1 MHFHVRRR
9 WCAQFVATAILS
21 LGIAGTATAQ
31 QTGVTGV
38 VTARESNEPLSD
50 VRVIVLGTTVFT
62 VTNAEG
68 RYTLRGVP
76 VGTHTIRTIRV
87 GFVEQKKPVTV
98 VAGQTATVD
107 FVLEP
112 AVVVLQQVVTT
123 ATGTQRR
130 VELGN
135 TVATISVPEKVETA
149 PVKNVGDLLTAKAA
163 GVQVIPGTMTG
174 SGARVRIRGTS
185 SLSLSN
191 DPIYV
196 IDGVRMMSQS
206 ASAEIGVGGTVP
218 SRVNDINP
226 DEIESIEVVKG
237 PSAAT
242 LYGTDAANGVIVI
255 NTKRGRAGRA
265 VWSVF
270 GERGIVD
277 DRNEY
282 PTVYAILGHAP
293 ATPTTARRCFLTQMA
308 DGSCIKD
315 STTSLN
321 IFSDPETSPIKAGWR
336 TQVGAQVSGG
346 SDAIRYFVSGDLED
360 EVGPFALPEMSI
372 RRLDSIGTTIRDEWM
387 RPNAL
392 NKQSYRGNI
401 NAQVNPKLD
410 MSVQSN
416 FIKLRQRLPQV
427 DNNVNSFFY
436 NGTVGPGFKGAGPGY
451 TGVGTLGQPLR
462 GWAGFTPA
470 EIFQTET
477 SQDIH
482 RFLGSSN
489 IDWRPISWLQTRAD
503 VGVDFTGRNEFRLCR
518 FAQCADFGTNRL
530 GSARDLR
537 TNLRNITANLH
548 AAANFSPRTWLGLK
562 TTGGV
567 QYVDYNENRNDAQGS
582 QLPPGA
588 QTPAAGTIPNVGSAT
603 VLQKTFGIFVEE
615 QASINDRLF
624 LTAAVRTDQNSAFGN
639 DFQRVFY
646 PKFALSWI
654 MSDEGFFPNL
664 SWLGEFRLRSSYGE
678 SGVQP
683 GPNDASRSFRVQATN
698 IAGSDVS
705 GLQSNLLGNSELRPE
720 NSKEFEVG
728 FDTRLF
734 SDRVNFEATYYR
746 KISEDALIN
755 QTLAPSAGTQV
766 TNIRRNLGSIKNQGY
781 EALVTTQVLT
791 RRNLAWDL
799 TVSASHN
806 SNKLISLG
814 KDAAGRDVPPI
825 IGATIRQVPGYP
837 VNGAWLRKF
846 TYNDANNDGL
856 IAVSEVTVSPDFTFA
871 GYTQP
876 RLELTLTNGIDLFN
890 RTLRLQALVD
900 HKSGYR
906 LSNTEQ
912 SFLCQQS
919 VGCNDISNENAPL
932 WRQARGVANRFTTIV
947 TPEGYWEDMN
957 WWRLREVSAVYQL
970 PSRFAELLRSGG
982 GNVTLAARNLKIW
995 TDYTGVD
1002 PEANYG
1008 QNDTQNTLLTA
1019 GPASYFTLRV
1029 NLRY

>member
-1 MHFHVRRR
+1 MPFHVSRR
-9 WCAQFVATAILS
+9 WQAQILATALLS
-21 LGIAGTATAQ
+21 LGLTTTALAQ
-31 QTGVTGV
+31 QGTITGR

-50 VRVIVLGTTVFT
+50 VRVIVLGTSVFT

-76 VGTHTIRTIRV
+76 LGAQTIRTIRV
-87 GFVEQKKPVTV
+87 GFVEQKKPISVT
-98 VAGQTATVD
+98 AQAATLD
-107 FVLEP
+107 FVLDP

-135 TVATISVPEKVETA
+135 TVATIAVPEKVETA
-149 PVKNVGDLLTAKAA
+149 PIKNFGDLLAAKAA

-174 SGARVRIRGTS
+174 AGARVRIRGTS

-196 IDGVRMMSQS
+196 IDGIRMMSQS
-206 ASAEIGVGGTVP
+206 NCNGCIGVGGTIP

-255 NTKRGRAGRA
+255 NTRKGRAGRA
-265 VWSVF
+265 QWNVF
-270 GERGIVD
+270 AERGIVD

-282 PTVYAILGHAP
+282 PTVYAIIGHAP
-293 ATPTTARRCFLTQMA
+293 ATPQTARRCFLSQMA

-315 STTSLN
+315 STKSLN
-321 IFSDPETSPIKAGWR
+321 IFEDDETTMIKAGWR
-336 TQVGAQVSGG
+336 TQAGAQVSGG
-346 SDAIRYFVSGDLED
+346 SDAIRYFVSGDFED
-360 EVGPFALPEMSI
+360 EVGPFALPKMSI
-372 RRLDSIGTTIRDEWM
+372 ERLNSLGTPIRDEWE

-392 NKQSYRGNI
+392 TKQSYRGNI

-410 MSVQSN
+410 LAVQSN

-436 NGTVGPGFKGAGPGY
+436 NATVGPGFKDAGVGY
-451 TGVGTLGQPLR
+451 TGIGSLGQPLR
-462 GWAGFTPA
+462 GYAGFTPA

-477 SQDIH
+477 SQDVH
-482 RFLGSSN
+482 RFIGGTN
-489 IDWRPISWLQTRAD
+489 VDWRPISWLQTRAD
-503 VGVDFTGRNEFRLCR
+503 VGVDFTGRNDFRLCR
-518 FAQCADFGTNRL
+518 FAECAHFSTNRE
-530 GSARDLR
+530 GSARDVR
-537 TNLRNITANLH
+537 ANLRNITANLH
-548 AAANFSPRTWLGLK
+548 GAANFSPRAWLGLK
-562 TTGGV
+562 TTAGV
-567 QYVDYNENRNDAQGS
+567 QYVDYNENRNDAQGR

-588 QTPAAGTIPNVGSAT
+588 QTPSDGAIPSVGSET
-603 VLQKTFGIFVEE
+603 VLQKTFGLFVEE

-624 LTAAVRTDQNSAFGN
+624 LTAAVRTDQNSAFGTN
-639 DFQRVFY
+639 FQRVFY

-654 MSDEGFFPNL
+654 MSDEGFFPKP
-664 SWLGEFRLRSSYGE
+664 SWMGEFRLRSSYGE

-683 GPNDASRSFRVQATN
+683 GPNDAARSLSVTTTN
-698 IAGSDVS
+698 IANTDINGLVS
-705 GLQSNLLGNSELRPE
+705 NRLGNADLRPE
-720 NSKEFEVG
+720 NSKEFEAG

-734 SDRVNFEATYYR
+734 SDKVNFEVTYYR

-755 QTLAPSAGTQV
+755 QTIAPSAGSNV
-766 TNIRRNLGSIKNQGY
+766 TNVRRNLGSIKNSGY
-781 EALVTTQVLT
+781 EALVTTQILA
-791 RRNLAWDL
+791 RRNVAWDL
-799 TVSASHN
+799 TVSGSRN
-806 SNKLISLG
+806 SNKLITLG

-825 IGATIRQVPGYP
+825 IGATIRQVAGYP
-837 VNGAWLRKF
+837 LNGAWLRKY
-846 TYNDANNDGL
+846 TYSDANNDGL
-856 IAVSEVTVSPDFTFA
+856 IAPSEVTVDTGFTFI

-876 RLELTLTNGIDLFN
+876 RLELTFTNGVDLFN
-890 RTLRLQALVD
+890 RTIRLQALVD

-919 VGCNDISNENAPL
+919 VGCNDISNPDAPL
-932 WRQARGVANRFTTIV
+932 WRQARAVANRFKPVV
-947 TPEGYWEDMN
+947 TAEGYWEPMD

-970 PSRFAELLRSGG
+970 HSRFASMLRSVG

-995 TDYTGVD
+995 TSYTGVD

>member
-1 MHFHVRRR
+1 MRSFVRSKWRSH
-9 WCAQFVATAILS
+9 ALAMAFVS
-21 LGIAGTATAQ
+21 LGAPAAMLAQ
-31 QTGVTGV
+31 PASVTGR
-38 VTARESNEPLSD
+38 VTVRESGAALTD
-50 VRVIVLGTTVFT
+50 VRVIVLGTSVFT

-76 VGTHTIRTIRV
+76 PGGQTIRVIRV

-98 VAGQTATVD
+98 AGGQSTTLD

-149 PVKNVGDLLTAKAA
+149 PVKNIGDLLTAKAA
-163 GVQVIPGTMTG
+163 GVQVLPGTMTG

-206 ASAEIGVGGTVP
+206 ASAEIGVGGSVP

-270 GERGIVD
+270 AERGIVD
-277 DRNEY
+277 DNNDY

-293 ATPTTARRCFLTQMA
+293 ATPTVARRCFLTQMA

-336 TQVGAQVSGG
+336 TQAGAQVSGG

-372 RRLDSIGTTIRDEWM
+372 RRLDSLGTKIADEWD

-392 NKQSYRGNI
+392 NKQSYRTNI

-410 MSVQSN
+410 MALQAN

-451 TGVGTLGQPLR
+451 TGIGSLGQPLR

-489 IDWRPISWLQTRAD
+489 TDWRPISWLQTRAD

-530 GSARDLR
+530 GAARDLR

-548 AAANFSPRTWLGLK
+548 GAATFSARTWLGLK
-562 TTGGV
+562 TTAGV

-588 QTPAAGTIPNVGSAT
+588 ETPAAGTIPNVGSAT
-603 VLQKTFGIFVEE
+603 VLQKTFGLFVEE

-624 LTAAVRTDQNSAFGN
+624 LTAAVRTDQNSAFGTN
-639 DFQRVFY
+639 FQRVFY

-654 MSDEGFFPNL
+654 MSDESFFPTL
-664 SWLGEFRLRSSYGE
+664 GWLGEFRLRSSYGE

-683 GPNDASRSFRVQATN
+683 GPNDAARSFRVQATN
-698 IAGSDVS
+698 IAGTDVS
-705 GLQSNLLGNSELRPE
+705 GLQSNLLGNADLKPE

-728 FDTRLF
+728 FDARLF

-746 KISEDALIN
+746 KTSEDALIN
-755 QTLAPSAGTQV
+755 QTIAPSAGSQV
-766 TNIRRNLGSIKNQGY
+766 TNVRRNLGSIRNAGY
-781 EALVTTQVLT
+781 EALVTTQIT
-791 RRNLAWDL
+791 SRRNFAWDV
-799 TVSASHN
+799 TVSGSHN
-806 SNKLISLG
+806 SNELITLG
-814 KDAAGRDVPPI
+814 TDAAGRPVPPI

-837 VNGAWLRKF
+837 LNGAWLRK
-846 TYNDANNDGL
+846 YSYSDANGDGL
-856 IAVSEVTVSPDFTFA
+856 IGVNEVTVDTAFTFA

-876 RLELTLTNGIDLFN
+876 RLELSFTNGIDLFN
-890 RTLRLQALVD
+890 RSLRLQALVD

-919 VGCNDISNENAPL
+919 VGCNDISNVNAPL
-932 WRQARGVANRFTTIV
+932 WRQARAVANRFKPVV

-957 WWRLREVSAVYQL
+957 WWRIREVAVVYQL
-970 PSRFAELLRSGG
+970 HSRFAELLRSGG
-982 GNVTLAARNLKIW
+982 GNVTLAARNLKLF

-1008 QNDTQNTLLTA
+1008 QADTQNTLLTA
-1019 GPASYFTLRV
+1019 GPASYFTLRF

>member
-1 MHFHVRRR
+1 MASHVRR
-9 WCAQFVATAILS
+9 WSWSLLVALPVIALGSAAQ
-21 LGIAGTATAQ
+21 AQ
-31 QTGVTGV
+31 QTTVTGR
-38 VTARESNEPLSD
+38 VTARESGEALTD
-50 VRVIVLGTTVFT
+50 VRVIVLGTSLFT

-76 VGTHTIRTIRV
+76 AGSHTIRTIRV
-87 GFVEQKKPVTV
+87 GFVEQKKPAAVT
-98 VAGQTATVD
+98 AGQSVTLD
-107 FVLEP
+107 FVLEH

-174 SGARVRIRGTS
+174 AGARVRIRGTS

-196 IDGVRMMSQS
+196 IDGVRMTSES
-206 ASAEIGVGGTVP
+206 SSSVIGVGGTVP

-255 NTKRGRAGRA
+255 NTKKGRAGRA

-270 GERGIVD
+270 AERGIVD
-277 DRNEY
+277 DNNDY
-282 PTVYAILGHAP
+282 PTVYAILGHAA
-293 ATPTTARRCFLTQMA
+293 ATPTTARRCFLTQIA

-321 IFSDPETSPIKAGWR
+321 IFKDPETSPIKAGWR
-336 TQVGAQVSGG
+336 TQAGAQVSGG

-360 EVGPFALPEMSI
+360 EVGPFALPEMSV
-372 RRLDSIGTTIRDEWM
+372 RRLDSIGTKIRDEWD

-392 NKQSYRGNI
+392 NKQSFRGNI
-401 NAQVNPKLD
+401 NAVVNPKLD

-436 NGTVGPGFKGAGPGY
+436 NGTVGPGFKGAGSGY
-451 TGVGTLGQPLR
+451 TGIGSLGQPLR

-477 SQDIH
+477 TQDVH

-489 IDWRPISWLQTRAD
+489 VDWRPISFLQTRAD
-503 VGVDFTGRNEFRLCR
+503 VGVDFSGRNEFRLCR

-530 GSARDLR
+530 GAARDVR
-537 TNLRNITANLH
+537 TNLRSLTANLH
-548 AAANFSPRTWLGLK
+548 ATATFSPRAWLGLK

-588 QTPAAGTIPNVGSAT
+588 RTPADGTIPSVNAAT
-603 VLQKTFGIFVEE
+603 TLQKTLGIFVEE
-615 QASINDRLF
+615 QAALNDRLF
-624 LTAAVRTDQNSAFGN
+624 LTAAVRTDQNSAFGKK
-639 DFQRVFY
+639 FQRVFY
-646 PKFALSWI
+646 PKLALSWI
-654 MSDEGFFPNL
+654 MSDESFFPKIG
-664 SWLGEFRLRSSYGE
+664 WLGEFRLRSSYGE

-683 GPNDASRSFRVQATN
+683 GPNDAARSLEAIVTV
-698 IAGSDVS
+698 IAGTDVG
-705 GLQSNLLGNSELRPE
+705 GLRSNRLGNAELRPE
-720 NSKEFEVG
+720 NSREFEVG

-746 KISEDALIN
+746 KTSEDALIN
-755 QTLAPSAGTQV
+755 QTIAPSAGTQV
-766 TNIRRNLGSIKNQGY
+766 TNVRRNLGAIRNSGY
-781 EALVTTQVLT
+781 EALVTTQILSK
-791 RRNLAWDL
+791 RNLAWDL
-799 TVSASHN
+799 TVSGSHN
-806 SNKLISLG
+806 SNELLTLG
-814 KDAAGRDVPPI
+814 VDAAGRPVPPI

-837 VNGAWLRKF
+837 VNGGWLRKY
-846 TYNDANNDGL
+846 TYSDANNDGI
-856 IAVSEVTVSPDFTFA
+856 IAVSEVRVDTAFTFA

-876 RLELTLTNGIDLFN
+876 RLELTFTNGLDLLN
-890 RTLRLQALVD
+890 HTIRLQALVD

-906 LSNTEQ
+906 LSNVEQ

-919 VGCNDISNENAPL
+919 VGCNDISNPAAPL
-932 WRQARGVANRFTTIV
+932 WRQARAVANRFVPVV
-947 TPEGYWEDMN
+947 TPLGCWEEMN
-957 WWRLREVSAVYQL
+957 WWRIREVSVIYQL
-970 PSRFAELLRSGG
+970 HSRF
-982 GNVTLAARNLKIW
+982 LAAAPLQRRQHHVR
-995 TDYTGVD
+995 G
-1002 PEANYG
+1002 A
-1008 QNDTQNTLLTA
+1008 
-1019 GPASYFTLRV
+1019 
-1029 NLRY
+1029 

>member
-1 MHFHVRRR
+1 MTWSVRPRR
-9 WCAQFVATAILS
+9 LVRAVAFACAA
-21 LGIAGTATAQ
+21 LGIPLVAHAQ
-31 QTGVTGV
+31 QTTVAGR
-38 VTARESNEPLSD
+38 VTAQGSGEPLSD
-50 VRVIVLGTTVFT
+50 VRVIVLGTSVFT

-68 RYTLRGVP
+68 RYTLRGIP
-76 VGTHTIRTIRV
+76 PGAQTIRVIRV
-87 GFVEQKKPVTV
+87 GFVEQKKPITV
-98 VAGQTATVD
+98 AAGQTNALD
-107 FVLEP
+107 FALEQ

-149 PVKNVGDLLTAKAA
+149 PIKNVGDLLTAKAS
-163 GVQVIPGTMTG
+163 GVQVLPGTMTG
-174 SGARVRIRGTS
+174 AGPRVRIRGTS

-196 IDGVRMMSQS
+196 IDGVRMTSES
-206 ASAEIGVGGTVP
+206 SSSVIGVGGTVP

-270 GERGIVD
+270 AERGIVD
-277 DRNEY
+277 DNNDY
-282 PTVYAILGHAP
+282 PTTYAILGHSP
-293 ATPTTARRCFLTQMA
+293 ATPTVARRCFLTQIA

-336 TQVGAQVSGG
+336 TQAGAQVSGG
-346 SDAIRYFVSGDLED
+346 SDAIRYFISGDIED
-360 EVGPFALPEMSI
+360 EVGPFALPEMSV
-372 RRLDSIGTTIRDEWM
+372 RRLDSLGIAIRDEWE

-392 NKQSYRGNI
+392 NKQSYRGNL
-401 NAQVNPKLD
+401 NTQVNPKLD
-410 MSVQSN
+410 MAVQSN

-451 TGVGTLGQPLR
+451 TGIGSLGQPLR

-477 SQDIH
+477 TQDVH

-489 IDWRPISWLQTRAD
+489 VDWRPISWLQTRAD
-503 VGVDFTGRNEFRLCR
+503 IGVDYTSRNEFRLCR

-530 GSARDLR
+530 GSARDVR
-537 TNLRNITANLH
+537 SNLRNLTANLH
-548 AAANFSPRTWLGLK
+548 AAANFSPRAWLGLK
-562 TTGGV
+562 TTAGV
-567 QYVDYNENRNDAQGS
+567 QYVDFNDNRNDASGS

-588 QTPAAGTIPNVGSAT
+588 QTPADGTIPNVNSAT
-603 VLQKTFGIFVEE
+603 TLQKTMGIFVEE

-639 DFQRVFY
+639 NFQRVFY

-654 MSDEGFFPNL
+654 VSDESFFP
-664 SWLGEFRLRSSYGE
+664 SIGWLGEFRLRSSYGE

-683 GPNDASRSFRVQATN
+683 GPNDAARSLSVTTTN
-698 IAGSDVS
+698 IASTDIS
-705 GLQSNLLGNSELRPE
+705 GLLSNRLGNADLRPE
-720 NSKEFEVG
+720 NSREFEVG
-728 FDTRLF
+728 FDTRMF
-734 SDRVNFEATYYR
+734 SDRVSFEATYYS

-755 QTLAPSAGTQV
+755 QTIAPSAGSAV
-766 TNIRRNLGSIKNQGY
+766 TNIRRNLGSIRNHGI
-781 EALVTTQVLT
+781 EGLLTTQLLT
-791 RRNLAWDL
+791 QRNLAWDL

-806 SNKLISLG
+806 SNKLITLG

-837 VNGAWLRKF
+837 VNGAWLRKY
-846 TYNDANNDGL
+846 TDKDANGDGL
-856 IAVSEVTVSPDFTFA
+856 IGANEVTVSPDFTFA

-876 RLELTLTNGIDLFN
+876 RLEVSFTNGIDLFN
-890 RTLRLQALVD
+890 RALRIQTLID

-906 LSNTEQ
+906 ISNTEQ

-919 VGCNDISNENAPL
+919 VGCYDISNPNAPL
-932 WRQARGVANRFTTIV
+932 WRQARAVANRFVPVV
-947 TPEGYWEDMN
+947 TPEGYFENLN
-957 WWRLREVSAVYQL
+957 WWRLREVSLVYTL
-970 PSRFAELLRSGG
+970 SNRLATIARATG
-982 GNVTLAARNLKIW
+982 GNITVAARNLFIW

-1008 QNDTQNTLLTA
+1008 QSDLQNTLLTA
-1019 GPASYFTLRV
+1019 GPASYFTMRV

>member
-1 MHFHVRRR
+1 MPYHVRGR
-9 WCAQFVATAILS
+9 WHVRLVATALLS
-21 LGIAGTATAQ
+21 LGFTSAAAAQ
-31 QTGVTGV
+31 QSSVTGR

-50 VRVIVLGTTVFT
+50 VRVIVLGTAVFT

-76 VGTHTIRTIRV
+76 PGPQTIRTIRV

-98 VAGQTATVD
+98 AAGQATTLD

-112 AVVVLQQVVTT
+112 AIVVLQQVVTT

-135 TVATISVPEKVETA
+135 TVATVDVGTKVETA
-149 PVKNVGDLLTAKAA
+149 PVKNFGDLLAAKAA

-174 SGARVRIRGTS
+174 AGARVRIRGTS

-196 IDGVRMMSQS
+196 IDGVRMTSES
-206 ASAEIGVGGTVP
+206 SSSIIGVGGTVP

-265 VWSVF
+265 TWSVF
-270 GERGIVD
+270 AERGIVD
-277 DRNEY
+277 DNNDY

-293 ATPTTARRCFLTQMA
+293 ATPTTARRCFLSQMA
-308 DGSCIKD
+308 DGSCIMD

-321 IFSDPETSPIKAGWR
+321 IFSDPETSPIKSGWR
-336 TQVGAQVSGG
+336 TQAGAQLSGG
-346 SDAIRYFVSGDLED
+346 SDAIRYFISGDLED

-372 RRLDSIGTTIRDEWM
+372 RRLDSIGIPIRDEWD

-410 MSVQSN
+410 LAVQSN

-451 TGVGTLGQPLR
+451 TGIGSLGQPLR

-470 EIFQTET
+470 EIFQTQT
-477 SQDIH
+477 TQDIH
-482 RFLGSSN
+482 RFIGSSN
-489 IDWRPISWLQTRAD
+489 IDWRPISWLQSRAD

-518 FAQCADFGTNRL
+518 FAECADFSTNRQ
-530 GSARDLR
+530 GSARDVR
-537 TNLRNITANLH
+537 SNLRSLTANLH
-548 AAANFSPRTWLGLK
+548 GAANFTPRTWLGLK
-562 TTGGV
+562 TTAGV
-567 QYVDYNENRNDAQGS
+567 QYVDYNDNRNDAQGS

-588 QTPAAGTIPNVGSAT
+588 QTPADGTIPNVNAST
-603 VLQKTFGIFVEE
+603 TLQKTLGIFVEE

-639 DFQRVFY
+639 NFQRVFY

-654 MSDEGFFPNL
+654 MSDESFFPKL
-664 SWLGEFRLRSSYGE
+664 GWLGEFRLRSSYGE

-683 GPNDASRSFRVQATN
+683 GPNDAARSLSATITN
-698 IAGSDVS
+698 IANTDIG
-705 GLQSNLLGNSELRPE
+705 GLLSNRLGNADLKPE
-720 NSKEFEVG
+720 NSREFEIG
-728 FDTRLF
+728 FDTRMF

-755 QTLAPSAGTQV
+755 QTIAPSAGTAV
-766 TNIRRNLGSIKNQGY
+766 TNIRRNLGSIKNHGF
-781 EALVTTQVLT
+781 EALLTTQLLSQ
-791 RRNLAWDL
+791 RNFAWDL
-799 TVSASHN
+799 TVSGSHN
-806 SNKLISLG
+806 SNKLITLG

-837 VNGAWLRKF
+837 VNGAWLRKY
-846 TYNDANNDGL
+846 TYSDANGDGL
-856 IAVSEVTVSPDFTFA
+856 IGVSELTVDTAFTFA

-876 RLELTLTNGIDLFN
+876 RLEVTFTNGIDLLN
-890 RTLRLQALVD
+890 RSIRLQVLVD

-919 VGCNDISNENAPL
+919 VGCNDISNPDAPL
-932 WRQARGVANRFTTIV
+932 WRQARAVANRFKPVV
-947 TPEGYWEDMN
+947 TSEGYFEDMN
-957 WWRLREVSAVYQL
+957 WWRIREVSVVYQL
-970 PSRFAELLRSGG
+970 QTRMAEFLRSTG
-982 GNVTLAARNLKIW
+982 GNITLAARNLKVF

-1008 QNDTQNTLLTA
+1008 QGDTQNTLLTA

>member
-1 MHFHVRRR
+1 MASHVRRLL
-9 WCAQFVATAILS
+9 WSLLVALPAVALGSAAQ
-21 LGIAGTATAQ
+21 AQ
-31 QTGVTGV
+31 QTTVTGR
-38 VTARESNEPLSD
+38 VTARESGEALTD
-50 VRVIVLGTTVFT
+50 VRVIVLGTSLFT

-76 VGTHTIRTIRV
+76 AGTHTIRTIRV

-98 VAGQTATVD
+98 VAGQSVALD
-107 FVLEP
+107 FMLDP

-123 ATGTQRR
+123 ATGAQRR

-135 TVATISVPEKVETA
+135 AVATVEVASKVESA
-149 PVKNVGDLLTAKAA
+149 PVKNFGDLLTAKAA

-174 SGARVRIRGTS
+174 AGARVRIRGTS
-185 SLSLSN
+185 SLSLTN

-206 ASAEIGVGGTVP
+206 NCNGCIGVGGTIP

-255 NTKRGRAGRA
+255 NTKKGRAGRA

-277 DRNEY
+277 DNNDY

-293 ATPTTARRCFLTQMA
+293 ATPTTARRCFLTQIA

-336 TQVGAQVSGG
+336 TQAGAQVSGG
-346 SDAIRYFVSGDLED
+346 SDAIRYFISGDLEN
-360 EVGPFALPEMSI
+360 EVGPFALPEMSV
-372 RRLDSIGTTIRDEWM
+372 RRLDSIGTKIRDEWD

-392 NKQSYRGNI
+392 DKQSYRGNI
-401 NAQVNPKLD
+401 NAAVNPKLD

-436 NGTVGPGFKGAGPGY
+436 NGTVGPGFKTAGPGY
-451 TGVGTLGQPLR
+451 TGIGTLGQPLR

-477 SQDIH
+477 SQDVH

-489 IDWRPISWLQTRAD
+489 IDWRPISFLQTRAD
-503 VGVDFTGRNEFRLCR
+503 VGVDFTGRNDFRLCR

-530 GSARDLR
+530 GAARDVR
-537 TNLRNITANLH
+537 SNLRSITANLH
-548 AAANFSPRTWLGLK
+548 ATANFSPRAWLGLK

-588 QTPAAGTIPNVGSAT
+588 QTPADGTIPLVGSET
-603 VLQKTFGIFVEE
+603 VLQKTFGIFAEE
-615 QASINDRLF
+615 QAALNDRLF
-624 LTAAVRTDQNSAFGN
+624 LTAAVRTDQNSAFGTN
-639 DFQRVFY
+639 FQRVFY

-654 MSDEGFFPNL
+654 MSDEGFFPKL
-664 SWLGEFRLRSSYGE
+664 GWLGEFRLRSSYGE

-683 GPNDASRSFRVQATN
+683 GPNDAARSLEAIVTN
-698 IAGSDVS
+698 IGNLDVG
-705 GLQSNLLGNSELRPE
+705 GLRSNRLGNAELRPE

-728 FDTRLF
+728 FDTRMF
-734 SDRVNFEATYYR
+734 GDRVNFEATYYR
-746 KISEDALIN
+746 KTSEDALIN
-755 QTLAPSAGTQV
+755 QTIAPSAGTQV
-766 TNIRRNLGSIKNQGY
+766 TNIRRNLGAIRNSGY
-781 EALVTTQVLT
+781 EGLVTTQILSK
-791 RRNLAWDL
+791 RNLAWDL
-799 TVSASHN
+799 SISASHN
-806 SNKLISLG
+806 SNKLLTLG
-814 KDAAGRDVPPI
+814 VDAAGRTVPPI

-837 VNGAWLRKF
+837 VNGAWLRK
-846 TYNDANNDGL
+846 YSWSDANKDGL
-856 IAVSEVTVSPDFTFA
+856 IAVSEVKVDTGFTFA

-876 RLELTLTNGIDLFN
+876 RLELTFTNGLDLLN
-890 RTLRLQALVD
+890 HRIRLQALID

-919 VGCNDISNENAPL
+919 VGCNDISNPNAPL
-932 WRQARGVANRFTTIV
+932 WRQARAVANRFVPVV
-947 TPEGYWEDMN
+947 TPEGYFEDMN
-957 WWRLREVSAVYQL
+957 WWRIREVSLIYQL
-970 PSRFAELLRSGG
+970 HSRVAELLRSSG
-982 GNVTLAARNLKIW
+982 GNITFAARNLKVF

-1008 QNDTQNTLLTA
+1008 QSDTQNTLLTA
-1019 GPASYFTLRV
+1019 GPPSYFTLRL